1 LINLSVDQT
10 DVPMVFEV
18 INDRGVRLKPYEILK
33 GKLLGQIDKTLLNSK
48 NYNQV
53 WEDKIR
59 SINKFDSDEADRFFR
74 FYLKAR
80 FATSRKDGQQFDGDY
95 HRKMFSS
102 EFSEKLSISHNQKGV
117 LSFLDEDFS
126 YYASLYHK
134 ARYAC
139 AKDQQSAFTYNRV
152 NDLDGALLLLLACCK
167 LNDPQENIKLEKI
180 PAEIDRLF
188 SLLQLQG
195 VYDSNAFQE
204 MLFKITVAIR
214 DQKIESVREHF
225 DKELIEELT
234 KRRSSTVE
242 QPLIYAFFKQ
252 TGIGL
257 NSRFKRY
264 FFARID
270 EFLAKQ
276 LNQNMKH
283 SISDLVTK
291 TGSKTGFHIEHILAN
306 NDENLALFGHD
317 EERFQLERN
326 RLGGILLLKGKDNIS
341 SNNETYA
348 NKLKTYASTLYWN
361 ETLLS
366 DTYKSK
372 LDMILLKKNHQL
384 DLNPIDCFDADAL
397 EARQKL
403 LFQIS
408 SIIWK

>member
-1 LINLSVDQT
+1 
-10 DVPMVFEV
+10 
-18 INDRGVRLKPYEILK
+18 
-33 GKLLGQIDKTLLNSK
+33 
-48 NYNQV
+48 
-53 WEDKIR
+53 
-59 SINKFDSDEADRFFR
+59 
-74 FYLKAR
+74 
-80 FATSRKDGQQFDGDY
+80 
-95 HRKMFSS
+95 
-102 EFSEKLSISHNQKGV
+102 
-117 LSFLDEDFS
+117 
-126 YYASLYHK
+126 
-134 ARYAC
+134 
-139 AKDQQSAFTYNRV
+139 
-152 NDLDGALLLLLACCK
+152 
-167 LNDPQENIKLEKI
+167 
-180 PAEIDRLF
+180 
-188 SLLQLQG
+188 
-195 VYDSNAFQE
+195 

-214 DQKIESVREHF
+214 DQKIESVREYF

-252 TGIGL
+252 TGINL

-306 NDENLALFGHD
+306 NDENLALFGYD

-348 NKLKTYASTLYWN
+348 NKLKTYSSTLYWN

-372 LDMILLKKNHQL
+372 LDMIQLKKIHQL
-384 DLNPIDCFDADAL
+384 DLQPIDCFDADAL

-403 LFQIS
+403 LFEIS